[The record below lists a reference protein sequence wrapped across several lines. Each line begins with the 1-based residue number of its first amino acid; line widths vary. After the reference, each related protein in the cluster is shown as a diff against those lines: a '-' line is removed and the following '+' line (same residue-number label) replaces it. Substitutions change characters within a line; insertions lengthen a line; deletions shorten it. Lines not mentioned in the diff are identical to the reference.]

1 MAPTTPE
8 IFRHRFVLVIAE
20 DTTTTTTTTMVM
32 IMMILACYVALIS

>member
-8 IFRHRFVLVIAE
+8 IFRHRVVLVVAE
-20 DTTTTTTTTMVM
+20 DTTTMMM